1 MSKTK
6 RCPEKI
12 LQTDL
17 YQIQFSIIYLSLIL
31 KFYLYQTYNLTS
43 NAHTDYARRHCV
55 SENEHKSNSNN
66 RNKYVA
72 FKQHNYCYAHLGHAN
87 ISVGLL
93 VAHLFLNSLVVIKL
107 LAISVTQ
114 SHHATIA
121 QTQCL
126 YAYAMKENIKPMGS
140 VSIL

>member
-1 MSKTK
+1 M
-6 RCPEKI
+6 
-12 LQTDL
+12 
-17 YQIQFSIIYLSLIL
+17 IL

-66 RNKYVA
+66 VNKYVA

-126 YAYAMKENIKPMGS
+126 YAYAMKENTKPMGFLINTTQIYKCCVIS
-140 VSIL
+140 GVVTISPGGSRDL